1 MQRPSFTD
9 IECSVAQSLEVVGEW
24 WSLMIVREVFF
35 GRHRFEEMSDDLG
48 IARNTLT
55 NRLNR
60 LVEEQVLERRAY
72 SASGQRAAY
81 HLTPRGRELYQVLVA
96 PPRVG
101 QQVAPASGRPAHG
114 HGPRVRRGDHA
125 GAGVRPVPR
134 RGHPGE
140 PAPPTRTVPR
150 RRPAAPSR
158 ARPKGTGLSFAF
170 LVPIL
175 LLAVV
180 GPSDGGL
187 GAGHG

>member
-72 SASGQRAAY
+72 SASGQR
-81 HLTPRGRELYQVLVA
+81 VV
-96 PPRVG
+96 PP
-101 QQVAPASGRPAHG
+101 
-114 HGPRVRRGDHA
+114 HA
-125 GAGVRPVPR
+125 EGA
-134 RGHPGE
+134 
-140 PAPPTRTVPR
+140 
-150 RRPAAPSR
+150 
-158 ARPKGTGLSFAF
+158 
-170 LVPIL
+170 
-175 LLAVV
+175 
-180 GPSDGGL
+180 
-187 GAGHG
+187 